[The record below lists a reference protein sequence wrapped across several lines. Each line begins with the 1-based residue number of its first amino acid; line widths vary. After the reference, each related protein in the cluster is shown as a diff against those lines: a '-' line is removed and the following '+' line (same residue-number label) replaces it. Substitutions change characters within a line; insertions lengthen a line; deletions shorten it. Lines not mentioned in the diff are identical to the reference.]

1 MPPLYVID
9 AHALMT
15 LPALCSSEER
25 IYPFFDR
32 LTDQMSAGNLTF
44 PNQVLQDCKKF
55 TEGEFLY
62 TWIKAASA
70 HRKHYRVDNGW
81 QEEVLGA
88 CEDLADFDDDC
99 EQTQVIVASLA
110 LMICETG
117 RECVVVTEDRL
128 ELPNR
133 RCLSDACITL
143 GLESMGATEML
154 EAMGMSDF
162 L

>member
-9 AHALMT
+9 AHALLT
-15 LPALCSSEER
+15 LPGLCSSEER
-25 IYPFFDR
+25 IYSFFDH
-32 LTDQMSAGNLTF
+32 LTDEMASGNLTF

-55 TEGEFLY
+55 AEGEFLY

-81 QEEVLGA
+81 QEEVLGT

-110 LMICETG
+110 LMNADTG
-117 RECVVVTEDRL
+117 RQCIVVTEDRL

-133 RCLSDACITL
+133 LCLSDACLSL
-143 GLESMGATEML
+143 GLESMTATEML
-154 EAMGMSDF
+154 QAMDMADF
-162 L
+162 I